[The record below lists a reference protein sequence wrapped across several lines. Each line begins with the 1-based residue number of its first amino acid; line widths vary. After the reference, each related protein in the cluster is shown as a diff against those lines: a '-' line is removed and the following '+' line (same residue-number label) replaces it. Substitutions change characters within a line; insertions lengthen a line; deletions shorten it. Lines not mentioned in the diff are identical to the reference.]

1 MLSFQF
7 ATDGCGCFIRASV
20 FFRASKF
27 FKSRTTKLAASST
40 LLKLPASVAALA
52 ALGNPWCL
60 FCLVSKSGP
69 LLAEE
74 FLKRRKVLLD
84 RCQMF
89 GDEFRLTVIKVFF
102 VERNRS
108 VET

>member
-52 ALGNPWCL
+52 ALGNPWFFIL
-60 FCLVSKSGP
+60 SRVK
-69 LLAEE
+69 
-74 FLKRRKVLLD
+74 KRAVTGR
-84 RCQMF
+84 
-89 GDEFRLTVIKVFF
+89 GI
-102 VERNRS
+102 S
-108 VET
+108 